1 MGIPTNQPITWVI
14 TITWTTTGVM
24 KLFEYDGKNSWTD
37 FDEAFAIYKKA
48 ESRGVH
54 QLLMPF
60 RERKEIEMIKLDPE
74 GREIGKLYFYGY
86 DEEYWDR
93 EEEEEEEEEDE
104 DEVEEGETEEEY
116 NRRIE

>member
-24 KLFEYDGKNSWTD
+24 KLLEVDGKNSWTD
-37 FDEAFAIYKKA
+37 YAEAFAIYLKA
-48 ESRGVH
+48 ESRGFH

-60 RERKEIEMIKLDPE
+60 RERKEIEMIKFDPE
-74 GREIGKLYFYGY
+74 GREICKSYFYGY

-104 DEVEEGETEEEY
+104 VEEGETEEEY
-116 NRRIE
+116 NRRIEG